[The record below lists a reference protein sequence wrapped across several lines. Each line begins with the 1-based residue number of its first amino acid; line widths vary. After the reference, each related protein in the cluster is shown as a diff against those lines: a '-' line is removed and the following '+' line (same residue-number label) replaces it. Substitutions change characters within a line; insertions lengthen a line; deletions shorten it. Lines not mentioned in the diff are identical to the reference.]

1 MPKPSSGASD
11 RYHHGDLRQA
21 LIDEAVRTVGEEG
34 LEGLSLRRISTRVG
48 VSHAAAYHHFA
59 DKAALM
65 TAITTDA
72 FTRLA
77 GSLRP
82 CLTLPGTPVDRLT
95 ALGVAYVDFAY
106 RNRGY
111 FLVMW
116 RPELRDP
123 ALESEVIAAGD
134 DAYVIIRS
142 AVQAC
147 HDHVRGLPYNPTEM
161 TIAAWAMAHGIAQL
175 TVDGPLAK
183 WFTDPTGLAGMASNI
198 IRNTAE
204 SIYQERPAPVA
215 GTAPSE

>member
-1 MPKPSSGASD
+1 MPKSSPEASSS

-21 LIDEAVRTVGEEG
+21 LINEAVRTVETEG
-34 LEGLSLRRISTRVG
+34 IEGLSLRRISTRVG

-65 TAITTDA
+65 TAITTEA

-77 GSLRP
+77 EALRP

-95 ALGVAYVDFAY
+95 ALGVTYVEFAY
-106 RNRGY
+106 HNRGY

-123 ALESEVIAAGD
+123 ALEAEVIAAGD
-134 DAYVIIRS
+134 DAYTIIRS

-147 HDHVRGLPYNPTEM
+147 HDHAGDLSYDPTEM

-183 WFTDPTGLAGMASNI
+183 WFTAADPLSGLARNI

-204 SIYQERPAPVA
+204 SIYRARPE
-215 GTAPSE
+215 GDG